1 MKMICTAC
9 SCLCDDIELEDGKI
23 LNACERGY
31 KHISEYR
38 QNRAKNSVNGKEVDL
53 DKAIEAAAEILKSA
67 SSPVIYG
74 MDTITVEAQKLAIK
88 IAEKL
93 GGYIDDNSSFC
104 LGEFVEAILKKEVPS
119 ATLDQVRDYAYVII
133 YWGTN
138 VYRSLPRH
146 MSKYTYYPRG
156 AKRNRGYD
164 EDRFLVVIDIRK
176 SEIAKLAKKNAKFIK
191 VENDVE
197 LVESFLKAVEGKASK
212 YDVGGVIREMKRAD
226 FNVVFGGLGLKYGL
240 KGNYGLFFEF
250 IRKMNEITPLYF
262 LPSGFHSNMRGF
274 NETLFETVGA
284 VNKFSFSEKKSDRAF
299 EFSEL
304 LRRNAIDAAL
314 IIGTN
319 PVSSLPYD
327 VSRNLMAVKKI
338 TIDPKNTLTASISE
352 VSIRSALSGIES
364 GGEMVRSDGVRQ
376 KLKPIE
382 KTEYDDVYILKKIL
396 EGL

>member
-31 KHISEYR
+31 KYISEYR
-38 QNRAKNSVNGKEVDL
+38 QNRAKNSVNGKELDL

-93 GGYIDDNSSFC
+93 RGYIDDNSSFC

-284 VNKFSFSEKKSDRAF
+284 VNKFSFSEKKSDKAF

-314 IIGTN
+314 IIGTD

-376 KLKPIE
+376 KLRPIE